1 MIFYSH
7 CFSLFELSK
16 PYNSVKVATLKHS
29 LIILKFVDKITAI
42 FRINIMQFK
51 PLGQTGILVPEICL
65 GTMTFG
71 EQNTQH
77 EAFQQLDYA
86 LDRGLSFWD
95 TAEMYP
101 VTPKPET
108 QGATEQIIGNWI
120 AERGGRDKI
129 FIASKIAGPSQ
140 GGSHIRDGN
149 TRFNKSDIKSAL
161 DGNLKRLQT
170 DYIDLY
176 QLHWPQRPTNFFGKL
191 GYGNQESTLTT
202 DITPLEETLSALKD
216 EIDKGRIRSIGLSN
230 ETPWGTMKFL
240 QLAEKLGMEKFFSVQ
255 NPYNLLNLTYEVG
268 MSEIAHY
275 EGVGLLAYSPLAF
288 GYLTGKFRN
297 GARPPNAR
305 ITLYSR
311 FSRYSNP
318 ESLWATEQ
326 YAQLAEQH
334 GLTLT
339 QLALA
344 FIKQQF
350 FVTSTI
356 IGATNLE
363 QLKENIDAFDIT
375 LSDEVLQGVEAIHK
389 QQPNPAP

>member
-1 MIFYSH
+1 
-7 CFSLFELSK
+7 
-16 PYNSVKVATLKHS
+16 
-29 LIILKFVDKITAI
+29 
-42 FRINIMQFK
+42 MQFN
-51 PLGQTGILVPEICL
+51 PLADTGILLPEICL

-71 EQNTQH
+71 EQNTQD
-77 EAFQQLDYA
+77 EAFAQLDYA
-86 LDRGLSFWD
+86 LERGLYFWD

-101 VTPKPET
+101 VPPKPET
-108 QGATEQIIGNWI
+108 QGATEVMIGNWLK
-120 AERGGRDKI
+120 ARGGRDKL
-129 FIASKIAGPSQ
+129 FLASKIAGPAQ
-140 GGSHIRDGN
+140 GGSHIRDGQ
-149 TRFNKSDIKSAL
+149 TRYNATDIRTAL

-191 GYGNQESTLTT
+191 GYGNAEAHAQQHVT
-202 DITPLEETLSALKD
+202 DLEETLTALQQ
-216 EIDKGRIRSIGLSN
+216 EIQNGRIRYIGLSN

-240 QLAEKLGMEKFFSVQ
+240 HLAEKLGLSKFVSVQ
-255 NPYNLLNLTYEVG
+255 NPYNLLNRTYEIG
-268 MSEIAHY
+268 MSEIAKY

-288 GYLTGKFRN
+288 GYLTGKFRH
-297 GARPPNAR
+297 GARPTNAR
-305 ITLYSR
+305 VTLYSR

-318 ESLWATEQ
+318 EGEWATEQ

-334 GLTLT
+334 GLSLT

-356 IGATNLE
+356 IGATSLE
-363 QLKENIDAFDIT
+363 QLKENIDAFEVN
-375 LSDEVLQGVEAIHK
+375 LSDDILQGIEAIHR

>member
-1 MIFYSH
+1 
-7 CFSLFELSK
+7 
-16 PYNSVKVATLKHS
+16 
-29 LIILKFVDKITAI
+29 
-42 FRINIMQFK
+42 MQFR
-51 PLGQTGILVPEICL
+51 PLANTGILLPEICL

-71 EQNTQH
+71 EQNTQA

-86 LDRGLSFWD
+86 LDRGLYFWD

-101 VTPKPET
+101 VPPKPET
-108 QGATEQIIGNWI
+108 QGSTEQIIGNWI
-120 AERGGRDKI
+120 RQNGGRNKL

-140 GGSHIRDGN
+140 GGSHIRDGQ
-149 TRFNKSDIKSAL
+149 TRFNASDISSAL

-176 QLHWPQRPTNFFGKL
+176 QLHWPERPTNFFGKL
-191 GYGNQESTLTT
+191 GYTNEEAENTKEVTA
-202 DITPLEETLSALKD
+202 LEETLFALQD
-216 EIDKGRIRSIGLSN
+216 EIKKGRIRYIGLSN

-240 QLAEKLGMEKFFSVQ
+240 HLAEKLGLEKFVSVQ
-255 NPYNLLNLTYEVG
+255 NPYSLLNRTYEIG
-268 MSEIAHY
+268 MSEIAKY
-275 EGVGLLAYSPLAF
+275 EGIGLLAYSPLAF

-297 GARPPNAR
+297 GARPENAR
-305 ITLYSR
+305 ITRFSR
-311 FSRYSNP
+311 FSRYTNP
-318 ESLWATEQ
+318 ESEWATEQ

-350 FVTSTI
+350 FVSSTI

-363 QLKENIDAFDIT
+363 QLKENIM
-375 LSDEVLQGVEAIHK
+375 LSMSFYLKKFLKELRSFINNNLTPLPKNRDSFK
-389 QQPNPAP
+389 F

>member
-1 MIFYSH
+1 
-7 CFSLFELSK
+7 
-16 PYNSVKVATLKHS
+16 
-29 LIILKFVDKITAI
+29 
-42 FRINIMQFK
+42 MQLK
-51 PLGQTGILVPEICL
+51 PLANTGILVPEICL

-71 EQNTQH
+71 EQNTQA
-77 EAFQQLDYA
+77 EAFQQLEYA
-86 LDRGLSFWD
+86 LDQGLFFWD

-101 VTPKPET
+101 VPPKPET
-108 QGATEQIIGNWI
+108 QGATETILGNWI
-120 AERGGRDKI
+120 AQRGNRDQL

-140 GGSHIRDGN
+140 GGSHIRDGQ
-149 TRFNKSDIKSAL
+149 TRFTAAEIASAI
-161 DGNLKRLQT
+161 DGSLKRLQS

-191 GYGNQESTLTT
+191 GYGNSEAQQNNE
-202 DITPLEETLSALKD
+202 ITALEETLTALSD
-216 EIDKGRIRSIGLSN
+216 EIKKGRIRSIGLSN

-240 QLAEKLGMEKFFSVQ
+240 NLAEKLSLEKFVSVQ
-255 NPYNLLNLTYEVG
+255 NPYSLLNRTYEIG

-275 EGVGLLAYSPLAF
+275 ENVGLLAYSPLAF
-288 GYLTGKFRN
+288 GYLTGKFRH
-297 GARPPNAR
+297 GARPANAR
-305 ITLYSR
+305 VTLFSR

-318 ESLWATEQ
+318 ESEWATEQ

-356 IGATNLE
+356 IGATNLD
-363 QLKENIDAFDIT
+363 QLKENIQAFDID
-375 LSDEVLQGVEAIHK
+375 LSVDILQGIEEIHR

>member
-1 MIFYSH
+1 
-7 CFSLFELSK
+7 
-16 PYNSVKVATLKHS
+16 
-29 LIILKFVDKITAI
+29 
-42 FRINIMQFK
+42 MQFK
-51 PLGQTGILVPEICL
+51 PLADTGILLPEICL

-71 EQNTQH
+71 EQNTQE
-77 EAFQQLDYA
+77 EAFEQLDYA
-86 LDRGLSFWD
+86 LDQGVYFWD

-101 VTPKPET
+101 VPPKPET
-108 QGATEQIIGNWI
+108 QGATERIIGNWI
-120 AERGGRDKI
+120 ASRGGRDKL
-129 FIASKIAGPSQ
+129 FLASKIAGPSQ
-140 GGSHIRDGN
+140 GGSHIRDGQ
-149 TRFNKSDIKSAL
+149 TRFGADEISAAIDQSL
-161 DGNLKRLQT
+161 SRLQT

-191 GYGNQESTLTT
+191 GYGNAEAAEDRAVT
-202 DITPLEETLSALKD
+202 DLEETLTALQY
-216 EIDKGRIRSIGLSN
+216 EIKNGRIRYIGLSN

-240 QLAEKLGMEKFFSVQ
+240 HLAEKLGLSKFVSVQ
-255 NPYNLLNLTYEVG
+255 NPYNLLNRTYEIG
-268 MSEIAHY
+268 MSEIAKY

-297 GARPPNAR
+297 GARPAKAR
-305 ITLYSR
+305 VTLFSR

-318 ESLWATEQ
+318 ESEWAVEQ

-356 IGATNLE
+356 IGATNLD
-363 QLKENIDAFDIT
+363 QLKENIQAFEVN
-375 LSDEVLQGVEAIHK
+375 LSEEVLKGIEAIHR